1 MTLGFLVAI
10 TMLAFAL
17 AIIVALAMLLR
28 TEREDRHRERVAMS
42 ATHSRE
48 LAWIEKQYSDAS
60 GWYARELE
68 TRSASYAEAL
78 FQTHERHDREIE
90 RLTNLLT
97 VGTPARPEAIVTEQA
112 PDAESRLIKQISED
126 SITAGISRL
135 KDEYRQIGVLV
146 SDEEVRDEVIAMLMG
161 NQVKPNPDRTLPV
174 KE

>member
-1 MTLGFLVAI
+1 MTLGFLIAL

-17 AIIVALAMLLR
+17 ALIVALSMLLR
-28 TEREDRHRERVAMS
+28 SERDDRQRERVAMS
-42 ATHSRE
+42 ATHARE
-48 LAWIEKQYSDAS
+48 LAWLEKQYSDRVE
-60 GWYARELE
+60 WHARELE
-68 TRSASYAEAL
+68 SRSAQYAESM
-78 FQTHERHDREIE
+78 FKVHERHDREME

-126 SITAGISRL
+126 SIAAGISRL
-135 KDEYRQIGVLV
+135 KDEYRQIGVAV

-161 NQVKPNPDRTLPV
+161 NQVKPSPDRSLPV